1 MAKIKSLDKIA
12 KKWDDRVGVS
22 SADYIEGVKSP
33 TKDWAE
39 GALAA
44 KDNYNAAIQQSI
56 QQGRREKGITEAG
69 TQKWQKKSVEKSVR
83 WASGVSGAVDDM
95 KKGFQPYHD
104 TISALDYGPRFPSGD
119 PRNLARVKIG
129 NEALH
134 KKKVEI
140 KSL

>member
-12 KKWDDRVGVS
+12 KKWNDRVGVS
-22 SADYIEGVKSP
+22 SSDYVEGVKAP
-33 TKDWAE
+33 TKDWAD

-44 KDNYNAAIQQSI
+44 KGNYEAGIQQSI
-56 QQGRREKGITEAG
+56 QQGRREKGIQEAG
-69 TQKWQKKSVEKSVR
+69 TQKWQAKTVEKSAR
-83 WASGVSGAVDDM
+83 WGQGVAGAVDDM

-104 TISALDYGPRFPSGD
+104 TIGSLDYGPRFPSGD
-119 PRNLARVKIG
+119 PRNLDRVKIG
-129 NEALH
+129 NVALH

>member
-1 MAKIKSLDKIA
+1 VAKIKSLDKIA

-22 SADYIEGVKSP
+22 SADYLDGVKAP

-44 KDNYNAAIQQSI
+44 KDNYNAAIQLSI
-56 QQGRREKGITEAG
+56 KQGRREKGIAEAG
-69 TQKWQKKSVEKSVR
+69 TAKWQKKTVEKSGR

-104 TISALDYGPRFPSGD
+104 TISALDYGPRFPAGD
-119 PRNLARVKIG
+119 PRNIERVKIG
-129 NEALH
+129 NVALH

>member
-12 KKWDDRVGVS
+12 TKWDERVGVS
-22 SADYIEGVKSP
+22 NRDYEEGVKAP

-44 KDNYNAAIQQSI
+44 KDNYEAGIQQAI
-56 QQGRREKGITEAG
+56 QQGRREKGIQEAG
-69 TQKWQKKSVEKSVR
+69 TKKWQAKTVEKSSR
-83 WASGVSGAVDDM
+83 WAQGVSGAVDDM

-104 TISALDYGPRFPSGD
+104 EIANLDYGPRYPAGD
-119 PRNLARVKIG
+119 PRNLQRVKIG
-129 NEALH
+129 NDALH
-134 KKKVEI
+134 KKKVEL